1 MCLTVIST
9 TSRVWPVNLCA
20 SQPPI
25 RSSVWWTE
33 FLTGLMKV
41 EFTPAF
47 FKRLKILRVDN
58 NSEYRVHAL
67 RKITANLV
75 IFENRGSALDI
86 CCPLVVHGWSQTSV
100 PCHQQLC
107 HTCDGNTSLPGWS
120 LPIQC
125 YLSLPKGKKGV
136 KTQPD
141 LGPGSGLYKAC
152 SAKIIHVF
160 TVKQPKL

>member
-1 MCLTVIST
+1 
-9 TSRVWPVNLCA
+9 
-20 SQPPI
+20 
-25 RSSVWWTE
+25 
-33 FLTGLMKV
+33 MKV

-125 YLSLPKGKKGV
+125 YLSLPKGNKGV